1 MFSHPVRV
9 YWEDTDAG
17 GVVYHAQYLA
27 FLERARSEWMRAL
40 GHGQELLRDAH
51 GLVFAVRA
59 MRIDFR
65 APARLDDA
73 LDVSVALRQC
83 RHASLVVAQEIRCG
97 GRLLL
102 DAEVKVAALDAAG
115 FRPRGLPETLYQELK
130 SLEQGAQ

>member
-27 FLERARSEWMRAL
+27 FFERARTEWLRAR
-40 GHGQELLRDAH
+40 GYGQALLRDDH

-73 LDVSVALRQC
+73 LEVTVALRQ
-83 RHASLVVAQEIRCG
+83 RRRASLVVAQELRRG
-97 GRLLL
+97 GQLLV
-102 DAEVKVAALDAAG
+102 DAEVRLAALDAAT
-115 FRPRGLPETLYQELK
+115 FRPRGIPDILYEA
-130 SLEQGAQ
+130 LENP